1 MDLKG
6 EDDLTASKL
15 FPHLEELGLDKEVPF
30 YVEAKKAEQEKLA
43 QEIAKTKPKPVEIKK
58 PAIIAPVGN
67 PQPTTSTVVKNSKV
81 EPQKIETAPVIA
93 KTTVSEPPKVETK
106 EPVKK
111 PEVIG
116 EPVAAVTTPKT
127 ISPAPIEQKPIE
139 SSNKTDAPPI
149 VENKVVVVEEP
160 EEETLAMKQRKANA
174 NAAAPVKQPIVENP
188 KTGKPETTVSSTN
201 IKPEPV
207 VAVKSTKK
215 ELPTTTN
222 NNISGNAASPAG
234 TPAINKSLN
243 ANGAAAM
250 LTQRKT
256 EAPQIVNYVSDSLVL
271 ILYDNG
277 EVDGDTV
284 SVLLNGEMFMPKQGL
299 KTAAIKKTIYIT
311 PGNEEMTLVLY
322 AENLGKY
329 PPNTGLLVVYDGEE
343 RYQLRFSADFQ
354 KNASVMFQRKK

>member
-1 MDLKG
+1 M
-6 EDDLTASKL
+6 
-15 FPHLEELGLDKEVPF
+15 
-30 YVEAKKAEQEKLA
+30 
-43 QEIAKTKPKPVEIKK
+43 
-58 PAIIAPVGN
+58 
-67 PQPTTSTVVKNSKV
+67 
-81 EPQKIETAPVIA
+81 
-93 KTTVSEPPKVETK
+93 
-106 EPVKK
+106 
-111 PEVIG
+111 
-116 EPVAAVTTPKT
+116 
-127 ISPAPIEQKPIE
+127 
-139 SSNKTDAPPI
+139 
-149 VENKVVVVEEP
+149 
-160 EEETLAMKQRKANA
+160 
-174 NAAAPVKQPIVENP
+174 
-188 KTGKPETTVSSTN
+188 
-201 IKPEPV
+201 KPEPV

-215 ELPTTTN
+215 DLPSTTP

-234 TPAINKSLN
+234 TPGIINKSLN